1 MNIHVQM
8 IKKFDV
14 KGSPI
19 LPPGVVTSKQFQ
31 NRTLKATAERPA
43 FEYKGFCS
51 CYFYL
56 TVQL

>member
-43 FEYKGFCS
+43 F
-51 CYFYL
+51 
-56 TVQL
+56 QLL